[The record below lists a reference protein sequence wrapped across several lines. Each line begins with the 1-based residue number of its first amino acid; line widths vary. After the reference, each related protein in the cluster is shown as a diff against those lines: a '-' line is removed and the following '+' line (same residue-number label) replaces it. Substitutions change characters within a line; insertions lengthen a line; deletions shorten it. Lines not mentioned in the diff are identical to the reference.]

1 MHALATGPLPPPAQR
16 GQTRRAGA
24 RVRRAPLCTAA
35 RVRTQ
40 GRQRLRPIFLPTA
53 GRAAAARRRG
63 RMRLSGALGAVLM
76 TVLSNLEG
84 TASFENVQCLGAG
97 TNCTTGP
104 AHICSTPPLGSWLAQ
119 DGVKGYVPTIMR
131 VCRCPNITFSGPMCD
146 KECPHGHS
154 NPCNGHGECLFASS
168 TCACDFGW
176 QGERPNHPL
185 ACAPAVDDGGS
196 SLAKGSLIA
205 GASPAWIC

>member
-1 MHALATGPLPPPAQR
+1 
-16 GQTRRAGA
+16 
-24 RVRRAPLCTAA
+24 
-35 RVRTQ
+35 
-40 GRQRLRPIFLPTA
+40 
-53 GRAAAARRRG
+53 
-63 RMRLSGALGAVLM
+63 MRLSGALGAVLM

-119 DGVKGYVPTIMR
+119 DGVRGYVPTIMR

-176 QGERPNHPL
+176 QGERPLNPQSPTRLRTGCRRRGIIASKRIADRWDVASMDLLRPRALQGTIVSALSSHHAAWCRQKLHSGMPEAFRKGVREQRNLL
-185 ACAPAVDDGGS
+185 AGRRHRREMR
-196 SLAKGSLIA
+196 LL
-205 GASPAWIC
+205 

>member
-1 MHALATGPLPPPAQR
+1 
-16 GQTRRAGA
+16 
-24 RVRRAPLCTAA
+24 
-35 RVRTQ
+35 
-40 GRQRLRPIFLPTA
+40 
-53 GRAAAARRRG
+53 
-63 RMRLSGALGAVLM
+63 VLM

-119 DGVKGYVPTIMR
+119 DGVRGYVPTIMR

-176 QGERPNHPL
+176 QGERPSESPINH
-185 ACAPAVDDGGS
+185 
-196 SLAKGSLIA
+196 SLAHRLSTTGEHR
-205 GASPAWIC
+205 

>member
-1 MHALATGPLPPPAQR
+1 
-16 GQTRRAGA
+16 
-24 RVRRAPLCTAA
+24 VWS
-35 RVRTQ
+35 V
-40 GRQRLRPIFLPTA
+40 
-53 GRAAAARRRG
+53 RRRG

-84 TASFENVQCLGAG
+84 MASFENVQCVPA

-176 QGERPNHPL
+176 QGERPSESPINH
-185 ACAPAVDDGGS
+185 
-196 SLAKGSLIA
+196 SLAHRLSTTGEHR
-205 GASPAWIC
+205 